1 MANLNN
7 MLRDLDET
15 LIAQEIELKV
25 DIALKRFP
33 VSAPLAASYPDAE
46 RLVAAFYQY
55 LMREMFGAAVSDAMA
70 RGFVSLL
77 LARAFPAGIED
88 AADMATT
95 GVQGGVL
102 ALLEKVAEAI
112 KHQLVEQYVSG
123 TISGGV
129 DLSSWDDRVN
139 LMDAYVFRFA
149 ANVPPGQR
157 LKAAQEL
164 ASHAEEVVKNHMQ
177 IASYFR
183 KRLGK

>member
-1 MANLNN
+1 MPDLSGI
-7 MLRDLDET
+7 LSGLDET

-55 LMREMFGAAVSDAMA
+55 LMRTMFGATVSDPMA

-102 ALLEKVAEAI
+102 GLLEKVAEAI
-112 KHQLVEQYVSG
+112 KRQLVEQYVSG
-123 TISGGV
+123 TIAAGV
-129 DLSSWDDRVN
+129 DLSSWDDRVS
-139 LMDAYVFRFA
+139 LMDAYISRFA
-149 ANVPPGQR
+149 ANVSPGQR
-157 LKAAQEL
+157 RRTAQEL
-164 ASHAEEVVKNHMQ
+164 ASHAEEIIKNHMQ
-177 IASYFR
+177 IANYFR